1 MKKVLV
7 VAIIAFFI
15 ANFATAIQLVAFD
28 RGFFESFY
36 QSNQTAEKLDMSFDD
51 LMRATDHLLAYITG
65 EKDDLELTVN
75 VNNQPVMMYNQRE
88 IDHMVDVRDLFA
100 TLVVV
105 QIISYLVFL
114 LSILG
119 SYLMNREKLKTVL
132 FESSKLA
139 VYVFG
144 GAIGLITLFALVDF
158 NWFWRVFHEVLF
170 DNDLWLLNPLTDRMI
185 VMVPLAFFKRLVAF
199 VIGTWLL
206 SVLLWLLLTRFISKR
221 KLI

>member
-36 QSNQTAEKLDMSFDD
+36 QSNQTSEKLDMSFDD
-51 LMRATDHLLAYITG
+51 LMRATDHLLAYIVG
-65 EKDDLELTVN
+65 EKDDLELQVN

-105 QIISYLVFL
+105 QIICYLVFFVSL
-114 LSILG
+114 VV
-119 SYLMNREKLKTVL
+119 SYFVDRKQLKAVL

-139 VYVFG
+139 VFVFG
-144 GAIGLITLFALVDF
+144 GAVGLITLFALVDF
-158 NWFWRVFHEVLF
+158 NWFWNVFHEVLF
-170 DNDLWLLNPLTDRMI
+170 DNDLWLLNPRTDRMI
-185 VMVPLAFFKRLVAF
+185 VMVPLAFFQRLVAF
-199 VIGTWLL
+199 VIGMWLV
-206 SVLLWLLLTRFISKR
+206 SIFLWLLLTRFISKR
-221 KLI
+221 SLI

>member
-7 VAIIAFFI
+7 VAVIAFFI

-36 QSNQTAEKLDMSFDD
+36 ESNQTAEKLDMSFDD
-51 LMRATDHLLAYITG
+51 LMRATDHLLAYIVG

-88 IDHMVDVRDLFA
+88 IDHMVDVRDLFTA
-100 TLVVV
+100 LVVV
-105 QIISYLVFL
+105 QVICYLIFFLSLVVSYII
-114 LSILG
+114 
-119 SYLMNREKLKTVL
+119 NRKQLKKVL

-144 GAIGLITLFALVDF
+144 GAVGLITLFALVDF
-158 NWFWRVFHEVLF
+158 NWFWNVFHEVLF

-185 VMVPLAFFKRLVAF
+185 VMVPLAFFQRLVAF

-206 SVLLWLLLTRFISKR
+206 SVFLWLLLTRFISKR

>member
-36 QSNQTAEKLDMSFDD
+36 QSNQTAEKLNMSFDD
-51 LMRATDHLLAYITG
+51 LMKATDHLLAYIVG
-65 EKDDLELTVN
+65 EKDDLVLTVS
-75 VNNQPVMMYNQRE
+75 VNDQPVMMYNQRE

-105 QIISYLVFL
+105 QIVCYLIFFLSLLVSYF
-114 LSILG
+114 I
-119 SYLMNREKLKTVL
+119 NRERLKTVL

-139 VYVFG
+139 IYAFG
-144 GAIGLITLFALVDF
+144 GAVGLITLFAIVDF
-158 NWFWRVFHEVLF
+158 NWFWNVFHEVLF
-170 DNDLWLLNPLTDRMI
+170 DNDLWLLNPMTDRMI
-185 VMVPLAFFKRLVAF
+185 VMVPLAFFQRLVAF
-199 VIGTWLL
+199 VVGAWLL
-206 SVLLWLLLTRFISKR
+206 SVFLWVLLTHFISKR